1 MKKRVFTLIVCVTLL
16 LSCLM
21 PMQAFAA
28 DEDDL
33 QINLMTPMLV
43 YITTATSSFEISG
56 GVAYMSTLM
65 TASGVDELR
74 LTSYL
79 QKYVNGSWSTVTSWS
94 KTVSGNS
101 GSLSSSYS
109 VTSGTYRVR
118 SYFYAYI
125 DDVVVDSTLITP
137 ASDSY

>member
-1 MKKRVFTLIVCVTLL
+1 MKKRIFTLIVCIILL

-21 PMQAFAA
+21 PMQALAA

-33 QINLMTPMLV
+33 QINLVTPMLV
-43 YITTATSSFEISG
+43 YITTATSSFDISG
-56 GVAYMSTLM
+56 GVAYMGSSM
-65 TASGVDELR
+65 TASGVDKLR
-74 LTSYL
+74 LTNYL
-79 QKYVNGSWSTVTSWS
+79 QKYINGSWSTVTSWS

-101 GSLSSSYS
+101 VSLSSSYS